1 MIAKD
6 SLDGTSWEWFNRHA
20 ALIILVGLLL
30 VLIATGVTI
39 WLARL
44 PPPAGRTGILAAL
57 GAVLSILGVAVSL
70 GGFALTLQQ
79 LSQTKTSID
88 AASKEAERIR
98 LSLKTYDATQDATRA
113 EYALQ
118 DAKRHFDRGDF
129 PSGSSSYSNC
139 ASSLVMIRNNVENLP
154 EEINEAIDLAD
165 KYIENLCIRID
176 KGNNSWDFKQKS
188 ELRSHDR
195 LIKRI
200 QTHLQR
206 SAI

>member
-1 MIAKD
+1 MIAKG
-6 SLDGTSWEWFNRHA
+6 SLNGTSWEWFSRYA
-20 ALIILVGLLL
+20 ALMILIGVLL
-30 VLIATGVTI
+30 VLVAAFVTA

-44 PPPAGRTGILAAL
+44 PTPEGQTGTLTAL
-57 GAVLSILGVAVSL
+57 GVVLSVLGVAVSL

-79 LSQTKTSID
+79 LSQAKTAID

-129 PSGSSSYSNC
+129 PSGATSYSNC
-139 ASSLVMIRNNVENLP
+139 ASSLAMIRKNVDNLP
-154 EEINEAIDLAD
+154 GEMGDAIDLAD
-165 KYIENLCIRID
+165 KYIENVCIRID
-176 KGNNSWDFKQKS
+176 KGNGSWDFKQKS